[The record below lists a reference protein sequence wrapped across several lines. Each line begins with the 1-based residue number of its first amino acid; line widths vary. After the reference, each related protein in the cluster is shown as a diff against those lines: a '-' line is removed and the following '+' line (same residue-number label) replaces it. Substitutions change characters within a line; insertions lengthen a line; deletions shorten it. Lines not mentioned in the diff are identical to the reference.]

1 MNSNR
6 NLPVSYEAERS
17 VLGTFLLYPHLFQV
31 AVEEDL
37 STEDFYDNTNRIIYQ
52 RMYELHNENVITD
65 ITSLHTRLRN
75 YNELDQIGGITYLHT
90 LTEGVVSASNISHY
104 ISVIQ
109 KKSQQRKLILA
120 LDKALNASFDESEDL
135 LALMSETEKAVL
147 DVTRSQKT
155 SDFQSSKMVVDD
167 VLSQIQKIRD
177 GGAPTG
183 VRVGYT
189 ALDKVTHGFQRGDLI
204 ILAARPSM
212 GKTAFAL
219 NMALKASKIDGQS
232 IAVFSLEMPAEALM
246 RRMLSSEGKID
257 SGKMRKGNLSNDE
270 INQLYAAGS
279 RLSNYKIYIDDSSSI
294 KMTEIFSKC
303 RKLKADD
310 ALDLVVID
318 YLQLIE
324 GRGGKSEN
332 RQQEVS
338 QISRELKALAREL
351 EVPVIAL
358 SQLSRSVETRQD
370 KRPMLSDLRESG
382 AIEQDADLVIFLY
395 RDNYYKREEKD
406 ESEPDKTEIN
416 IAKHRNGLTT
426 SIELA
431 FDKKYSTF
439 YNYGD

>member
-1 MNSNR
+1 MNNSR

-17 VLGTFLLYPHLFQV
+17 ILGTLLVYPYLMKDV
-31 AVEEDL
+31 VENNL
-37 STEDFYDNTNRIIYQ
+37 IPEDFYDTANRIIFQ
-52 RMYELHNENVITD
+52 RMFDLYEENIAVDVTAINTKLHN
-65 ITSLHTRLRN
+65 H
-75 YNELDQIGGITYLHT
+75 NELEQIGGIQFLYE
-90 LTEGVVSASNISHY
+90 LTTGAISATNIEHYVDVV
-104 ISVIQ
+104 Q
-109 KKSQQRKLILA
+109 KKSQQRALILA
-120 LDKALNASFDESEDL
+120 LDKSLNNSFDESEDL
-135 LALMSETEKAVL
+135 LELMSEVEKNIL
-147 DVTRSQKT
+147 NVTRSQKT
-155 SDFQSSKMVVDD
+155 SDFQSSQDVVSN
-167 VLSQIQKIRD
+167 VIEQIKKIRD
-177 GGAPTG
+177 GGATTG
-183 VRVGYT
+183 IKVGYH
-189 ALDKVTHGFQRGDLI
+189 ALDAVTHGFQRGDLI

-219 NMALKASKIDGQS
+219 NMALQASKIDNQS
-232 IAVFSLEMPAEALM
+232 VAVFSLEMPAEALM
-246 RRMLSSEGKID
+246 RRMLSSEGRID
-257 SGKMRKGNLSNDE
+257 SGKMRKGNLNADE
-270 INQLYAAGS
+270 FNQLYAAGA
-279 RLSNYKIYIDDSSSI
+279 RLSEYKIYIDDTSSI

-310 ALDLVVID
+310 KLDLIVID

-324 GRGGKSEN
+324 GKSGKSEN

-351 EVPVIAL
+351 SVPVIAL
-358 SQLSRSVETRQD
+358 SQLSRSVESRQD

-395 RDNYYKREEKD
+395 RDNYYNREEND
-406 ESEPDKTEIN
+406 DDTPDKTEIN